1 MKHKCHSY
9 NDCFVSMFIGAV
21 VMITPGFIVPVNTF
35 PYPRG
40 TAGLLFCH
48 LIDTRFLIFMMGK
61 ASVLLV
67 MCLAIERWF
76 ASVRPLQYRIRFTSK
91 RLAVYITSIWISTCI
106 FQLYRLFRKIPGE
119 DGCRWAENPFGL
131 RSLKALIISY
141 VFVTFILPSA
151 ITWGSFLHIWLS
163 VRRSPAM
170 NTASGNQARSRL
182 LRMCVLTAFFL
193 TLCWFPD
200 QLNYVLSLFHVT
212 SLASPISDYFLVL
225 ALSNSWVNPWIY
237 CLTNKAFRKDFRS
250 LFTFRVFSR
259 SRLCLPFKT
268 SAYCLKDMKGTED
281 FKMTF
286 GNPVKLSQ
294 YKLYV

>member
-1 MKHKCHSY
+1 MKHKSHTY
-9 NDCFVSMFIGAV
+9 NNCFVSLFTGAV
-21 VMITPGFIVPVNTF
+21 VMITPGFIVPVNKF
-35 PYPRG
+35 PYSRG

-48 LIDTRFLIFMMGK
+48 LIDTRFLIFVMGK

-76 ASVRPLQYRIRFTSK
+76 ASVKPLEYRIRFTSK
-91 RLAVYITSIWISTCI
+91 RLAVYIISIWISTCV

-119 DGCRWAENPFGL
+119 DGCQWAKNSFGP

-141 VFVTFILPSA
+141 VFVTFILPNI
-151 ITWGSFLHIWLS
+151 ITWASFLHIWLS
-163 VRRSPAM
+163 VRKSPAM

-182 LRMCVLTAFFL
+182 LRMCVLTALFL

-200 QLNYVLSLFHVT
+200 QLNYVLSLFDVT

-225 ALSNSWVNPWIY
+225 ALSNSCVNPLIY
-237 CLTNKAFRKDFRS
+237 CFTNKAFRKEFRS

-259 SRLCLPFKT
+259 SGFCLPLKK

-281 FKMTF
+281 FKVTF
-286 GNPVKLSQ
+286 DNPVELSQ
-294 YKLYV
+294 YKLYI

>member
-1 MKHKCHSY
+1 
-9 NDCFVSMFIGAV
+9 
-21 VMITPGFIVPVNTF
+21 MITPGFIVPVNTF

-76 ASVRPLQYRIRFTSK
+76 SSVKPLQYRIRFTSK
-91 RLAVYITSIWISTCI
+91 RLAVYIISIWISTCV

-119 DGCRWAENPFGL
+119 DGCRWAKNPFGP
-131 RSLKALIISY
+131 RSLRALIISY
-141 VFVTFILPSA
+141 VSVTFILPNVV
-151 ITWGSFLHIWLS
+151 TWASFLHIWLS
-163 VRRSPAM
+163 VRKSPAM
-170 NTASGNQARSRL
+170 NTASGNQARGRL
-182 LRMCVLTAFFL
+182 LRMCVLTALFL

-200 QLNYVLSLFHVT
+200 QLNYVLSLFDVT
-212 SLASPISDYFLVL
+212 SLESPISNYFLVL

-237 CLTNKAFRKDFRS
+237 CLTNKAFRKEFRS
-250 LFTFRVFSR
+250 LFTFRIFNRWR
-259 SRLCLPFKT
+259 SCLPFKK
-268 SAYCLKDMKGTED
+268 SAYCLKDMTVTEE

-286 GNPVKLSQ
+286 DNPVELSQ